1 MFAGRLVIVAAVIA
15 AGQEQGRSSS
25 EYELLARLAE
35 GGMAEIFLARA
46 RSAAGGME
54 RHVVLKRI
62 RRERGED
69 PLWVKMFLDEA
80 RLAALLQHPNVA
92 QVYDLGQ
99 IGDSY
104 FFTMEYVHGENV
116 RDVLARMNALDRRV
130 PVNVALAIAC
140 GAAAGLGHAHDRCGP
155 DGAPLGIVHR
165 DVSPSNLIVGYEGTV
180 KVVDFGVAKA
190 ARRTTES
197 VATASGTIM
206 GKLAYLSPEQC
217 LGSAIDHRSD
227 IFSLGIVLYELLTS
241 LRVFRI
247 GDDLETISAVV
258 HHEPPPPSHLAAA
271 IPADL
276 DEVVMTALEKD
287 PARRFASC
295 ADMLEAL
302 EAIAEREKLSMSQT
316 TVRRFMRDLFGHRP
330 EPWRELAALS
340 PRSVTMTLTTGQLD
354 LEPPTQTQKGTP
366 APEADEDY
374 TEVSDAATKL
384 SDPGDT
390 VAWFP
395 ADTIAA
401 EVPLLAAMRTQ
412 LIARPPTP
420 SPNAFPLRGV
430 PPPLVAAGSI
440 PGTPGPTPGPTPAP
454 TVIVGAQS
462 IDRTLPI
469 LAWLTAEKR
478 RLVVIGLA
486 AVATIALAIAL
497 YIGLSGD
504 DLPRRAAPAATPEPV
519 TLPPA
524 PQPSPPP
531 AAVADPAP
539 VAAPPIAPPASPA
552 TTAPA
557 GTKPLEKRSRKTKA
571 TPCTDPLKCQH

>member
-1 MFAGRLVIVAAVIA
+1 VIV

-25 EYELLARLAE
+25 QYELLARLAE

-69 PLWVKMFLDEA
+69 PLWVKMFLEEA

-99 IGDSY
+99 IGDAF

-130 PVNVALAIAC
+130 PVNLALAIAC

-217 LGSAIDHRSD
+217 LGGAIDHRSD

-241 LRVFRI
+241 LRVFRV
-247 GDDLETISAVV
+247 GGDLETISAVV

-271 IPADL
+271 IPPDL

-287 PARRFASC
+287 PERRFASC

-302 EAIAEREKLSMSQT
+302 EAIAEREQLSTSQT

-340 PRSVTMTLTTGQLD
+340 PRAVTMTLTTGQLE
-354 LEPPTQTQKGTP
+354 LEAPTETRRGAPTP
-366 APEADEDY
+366 EPDEDY
-374 TEVSDAATKL
+374 TEVSDASTRL
-384 SDPGDT
+384 SDPADT

-412 LIARPPTP
+412 LIARTP
-420 SPNAFPLRGV
+420 V
-430 PPPLVAAGSI
+430 PPPAGFAPRVGAPLVAAGSI
-440 PGTPGPTPGPTPAP
+440 PGTPGPTPGPTPPP
-454 TVIVGAQS
+454 TIIVGAVGTQPFE
-462 IDRTLPI
+462 RTLPI

-486 AVATIALAIAL
+486 AVATIAVVIAL

-504 DLPRRAAPAATPEPV
+504 DPRLPRPAAPAAHPTLEPAPPPPARPEPP
-519 TLPPA
+519 PPA
-524 PQPSPPP
+524 PVSADPTPAVAPPP
-531 AAVADPAP
+531 AAPTSPEPA
-539 VAAPPIAPPASPA
+539 A
-552 TTAPA
+552 
-557 GTKPLEKRSRKTKA
+557 TKPRDKRPRRTKA
-571 TPCTDPLKCQH
+571 APCTDPLKCQH

>member
-1 MFAGRLVIVAAVIA
+1 
-15 AGQEQGRSSS
+15 
-25 EYELLARLAE
+25 
-35 GGMAEIFLARA
+35 
-46 RSAAGGME
+46 ME

-99 IGDSY
+99 IGDSF

-116 RDVLARMNALDRRV
+116 RDVLARMNALDRRL
-130 PVNVALAIAC
+130 PVNIALAIAS

-190 ARRTTES
+190 ARRSAETS
-197 VATASGTIM
+197 SASNTIM

-217 LGSAIDHRSD
+217 LGGAIDHRSD

-271 IPADL
+271 IPAEL

-287 PARRFASC
+287 PAHRFASC

-302 EAIAEREKLSMSQT
+302 EAIAEREQLSLSPT
-316 TVRRFMRDLFGHRP
+316 AVRRFMRDLFGHRP

-354 LEPPTQTQKGTP
+354 VEPPTATSRSPGP
-366 APEADEDY
+366 AEPDPDEDY
-374 TEVSDAATKL
+374 TEVSDEATRL

-412 LIARPPTP
+412 LIARTPVPPP
-420 SPNAFPLRGV
+420 DAFPPRGA
-430 PPPLVAAGSI
+430 PLVAAGSI
-440 PGTPGPTPGPTPAP
+440 PGTPGPTPGPTPPP
-454 TVIVGAQS
+454 TVIVGMQPTGPVA

-478 RLVVIGLA
+478 RWLVIGLA
-486 AVATIALAIAL
+486 AVATIALFSAL

-504 DLPRRAAPAATPEPV
+504 DPRLARPQPAAPAV
-519 TLPPA
+519 LPPA
-524 PQPSPPP
+524 PAPPP
-531 AAVADPAP
+531 PSVSAEPTPVVAP
-539 VAAPPIAPPASPA
+539 VAPSPA
-552 TTAPA
+552 TTAPRDPA
-557 GTKPLEKRSRKTKA
+557 TTKPTPRDRSRSRKSKG

>member
-1 MFAGRLVIVAAVIA
+1 MIA

-25 EYELLARLAE
+25 QYELLARLAE

-46 RSAAGGME
+46 QSAAGGME

-99 IGDSY
+99 IGDAY

-130 PVNVALAIAC
+130 PVNIALAIAS

-155 DGAPLGIVHR
+155 DGVPLGIVHR

-197 VATASGTIM
+197 VVSTTGTIM

-217 LGSAIDHRSD
+217 LGGAIDHRSD

-241 LRVFRI
+241 LRVFRV

-271 IPADL
+271 IPTDL

-302 EAIAEREKLSMSQT
+302 EGIAEREQLSMSPT
-316 TVRRFMRDLFGHRP
+316 AVRRFMRDLFGSRP

-340 PRSVTMTLTTGQLD
+340 PRSLTLTLTTGQLD
-354 LEPPTQTQKGTP
+354 LEPPTETRKGTP

-374 TEVSDAATKL
+374 TEVSDASTKL

-395 ADTIAA
+395 ADTIAS

-412 LIARPPTP
+412 LIARTPVPPP
-420 SPNAFPLRGV
+420 GAFAARGAP

-440 PGTPGPTPGPTPAP
+440 PGTPGPTPGPTPPP
-454 TVIVGAQS
+454 TVIVGPQPV
-462 IDRTLPI
+462 DPTLPI

-478 RLVVIGLA
+478 RLAVIGLA
-486 AVATIALAIAL
+486 AVATIAVVIAL

-504 DLPRRAAPAATPEPV
+504 DPRLPRPPTPAASPATAPAP
-519 TLPPA
+519 LPPA
-524 PQPSPPP
+524 P
-531 AAVADPAP
+531 ATDPAP
-539 VAAPPIAPPASPA
+539 VVAAPPAGATSSEPAA
-552 TTAPA
+552 
-557 GTKPLEKRSRKTKA
+557 TKPREKRSRRSKG
-571 TPCTDPLKCQH
+571 TPCIDPLKCQH